1 MTPEAAIVELGPVDL
16 MKLAEGGEVRIGVV
30 SIRAGEHSTCS
41 IIGQQQSPRVVPEL
55 ANEERALQRERE
67 GHRRPLPGEGPNVG
81 TRKVIT
87 TLRFVRFPKPCALC
101 SNTVHSGERAKWCPQ
116 TKDIFHEKH
125 EDDEC
130 LAVVLV

>member
-30 SIRAGEHSTCS
+30 SIRAGAQSTCS
-41 IIGQQQSPRVVPEL
+41 IIGSQTPERPSEVPQT
-55 ANEERALQRERE
+55 R
-67 GHRRPLPGEGPNVG
+67 RRPLPGEGPNVG
-81 TRKVIT
+81 QRKVIT

-116 TKDIFHEKH
+116 TKDIFHEQH
-125 EDDEC
+125 GDDEC

>member
-30 SIRAGEHSTCS
+30 SIRPGTQSTCS
-41 IIGQQQSPRVVPEL
+41 IIGSQAPEG
-55 ANEERALQRERE
+55 R
-67 GHRRPLPGEGPNVG
+67 RRPLPGEGPNVG

-101 SNTVHSGERAKWCPQ
+101 SKTVHSGERAKWCPQ
-116 TKDIFHEKH
+116 TKDIFHEAH

-130 LAVVLV
+130 LAVVLA